1 MKRVLKAF
9 QVILLQIVISLCAT
23 NVYAETTGN
32 IDGPN
37 AGGSGN
43 ESTNEV
49 HGGYHSGDNGYR
61 IYIVD
66 SSSPTVLQNVIDL
79 YFDND
84 PKALNLVAYQDTWV
98 GNAISEIPR
107 QAASYGL
114 EDMPRATAA
123 SSGNTVGNGE
133 NLKKWMLSQYNGD
146 EDTPDNAT
154 NGLYLAIKLFQ
165 KDDKDAF
172 EALTT
177 GDAKLVIEAVY
188 WYRPNNNKNEQ
199 IMNNGEEFYVYG
211 TIKNIATWEKENQ
224 DLIGDEYGGYMTQ
237 LIARVWTTA
246 LKTIKDES
254 QWELYTVNRQ
264 DQLTYDEILEPY
276 GYGIQVYEST
286 DIAEQTQTYDPN
298 LSVEGPAPQMPPLPD
313 VDLQVARPITIVKL
327 YTEKHTDA
335 WGEESENFIG
345 CYIRK
350 DNCRTIKIMDE
361 TLGDKEYKVQDWKT
375 STSVRSIVEW
385 DNVPQVIRQW
395 KGNKT
400 GLEKLGNVTCKDN
413 ETVLYV
419 WLFRETRDP
428 SELVDLNLRES
439 EISRAFETLTVKD
452 WGKQE
457 MKFNW
462 SSMEGVCDE
471 KEVVGYHMEDRDG
484 DGIEETRVDDT
495 EDCNREYEILDGQY
509 SYILKQDEN
518 SIDETIFTKKDP
530 FKQIIEQN
538 KNTGNLEQ
546 TAAGQNVIDDTN
558 LKFIIWRGDD
568 IPTLASW
575 KDTANSEIYKL
586 IGSAN
591 VNPNYERKTEDYNK
605 DVQIRIILDEGLSDI
620 ETTGGCKLHDTHGTG
635 VTVTHT
641 PEHDIVYNG
650 QAKVDVYSG
659 VEKGE
664 ANAIPNVSELQSTSY
679 KKGQI
684 VSVRNTW
691 IKTDYDSLK
700 FYPYI
705 RMTWQAPGDTKD
717 QKNDVNI
724 LSQHIS
730 SMKASAAVQISWT
743 KSTDQNGFN
752 MFLKSDQWSNHAEA
766 TDGDE
771 GWDLRNQVL
780 PGGAIH
786 AVQTKG
792 DGTKDLGVTI
802 NVKGYYPFIPQ
813 SVQNET
819 ISYDASW
826 TEGNGESEV
835 EDLVENIED
844 TINQNYKLQMYV
856 DNWKNKASLN
866 GASALSGI
874 PVKNGTNIQAITGK
888 SGDKAS
894 DEIKYYLQDTFGDAN
909 SSNVNA
915 HASSL
920 NVATYTFSSDVEGNI
935 LMNGQVILKKNEG
948 VEKLSGTAKEIDD
961 YTKVVTN
968 LVNSLTRNAGNDKSA
983 SWATDGKWYNE
994 AYDGVSIAIYSAQI
1008 DVGIDGYEGLN
1019 YRTCVLDPNLTP
1031 SSAGQTDVFSKANIF
1046 QYSINTNG
1054 KNLTAKVLD
1063 QNVQI
1068 PYAGDLL
1075 VSRYAFIPNMNVQN
1089 LD

>member
-1 MKRVLKAF
+1 MKRVMQAI
-9 QVILLQIVISLCAT
+9 QMILISVVISLCIT

-37 AGGSGN
+37 AGGQGN
-43 ESTNEV
+43 EGTIQV
-49 HGGYHSGDNGYR
+49 KGGFHPGDNGYR

-66 SSSPTVLQNVIDL
+66 QSSPTVLQKVYDI

-84 PKALNLVAYQDTWV
+84 PQTVNTVPYDKTWV
-98 GNAISEIPR
+98 GSASVTGVY

-114 EDMPRATAA
+114 SEMPEPIIW
-123 SSGNTVGNGE
+123 SSGNAVANGE
-133 NLKKWMLSQYNGD
+133 TLKKWMLSSYGGEILGQ
-146 EDTPDNAT
+146 ENAT
-154 NGLYLAIKLFQ
+154 NGLYLVNRLFAQ
-165 KDDKDAF
+165 NDKEAVDD
-172 EALTT
+172 LLS

-188 WYRPNNNKNEQ
+188 WYRPNNVNNEQ
-199 IMNNGEEFYVYG
+199 ILDNGEEFYVYG
-211 TIKNIATWEKENQ
+211 TIKNIATWEKANQ
-224 DLIGDEYGGYMTQ
+224 DLIGDEYGGQMKKLTS
-237 LIARVWTTA
+237 RVWTTA
-246 LKTIKDES
+246 LKTIRDEDA
-254 QWELYTVNRQ
+254 WGLYTVNRS

-276 GYGIQVYEST
+276 GYGIQVYYST

-335 WGEESENFIG
+335 WGQVSENFVG
-345 CYIRK
+345 CFKRE
-350 DNCRTIKIMDE
+350 DNCRTIKLMDE
-361 TLGDKEYKVQDWKT
+361 TLGDKEYKMYAWATSNHVQQLVKWSDLT
-375 STSVRSIVEW
+375 SY
-385 DNVPQVIRQW
+385 IRREYY
-395 KGNKT
+395 GSS
-400 GLEKLGNVTCKDN
+400 VTCKDN

-439 EISRAFETLTVKD
+439 EITRAFETLTVKD

-471 KEVVGYHMEDRDG
+471 EEIVGNHMEDRDG
-484 DGIEETRVDDT
+484 DGIEETQVDDT

-538 KNTGNLEQ
+538 KNTGYIEQ
-546 TAAGQNVIDDTN
+546 TAAGQNVIDDVN

-568 IPTLASW
+568 IPSLASW

-605 DVQIRIILDEGLSDI
+605 AVQIRITLADELSDL

-641 PEHDIVYNG
+641 PENDIVYNG

-664 ANAIPNVSELQSTSY
+664 ADAIPNISELQSTSY

-684 VSVRNTW
+684 TSVRNTW
-691 IKTDYDSLK
+691 IKTDYENLK

-705 RMTWQAPGDTKD
+705 RMTWQKPGDTKD
-717 QKNDVNI
+717 QKNEVNI
-724 LSQHIS
+724 LSQHMS
-730 SMKASAAVQISWT
+730 SMKASAAVSISWV
-743 KSTDQNGFN
+743 KNTDQNGFN

-786 AVQTKG
+786 AVSTKG

-826 TEGNGESEV
+826 TEGNGQSEV

-844 TINQNYKLQMYV
+844 TINKNYKLQMYV
-856 DNWKNKASLN
+856 DTWKNKASLN
-866 GASALSGI
+866 GAQALSGI
-874 PVKNGTNIQAITGK
+874 PVKNGTNISAITGK

-894 DEIKYYLQDTFGDAN
+894 DEIKYYLQDTFGEAN

-935 LMNGQVILKKNEG
+935 MMNGSVILKKNEG

-968 LVNSLTRNAGNDKSA
+968 LVNQLTRNAGNDKSA

-1008 DVGIDGYEGLN
+1008 EVGIDGYEGLN

-1031 SSAGQTDVFSKANIF
+1031 QSAGQTDVFSKANIF

-1063 QNVQI
+1063 KNVQI

>member
-1 MKRVLKAF
+1 MKKVMQAI
-9 QVILLQIVISLCAT
+9 QVILLQIVISLCTT

-37 AGGSGN
+37 AGGQGN

-49 HGGYHSGDNGYR
+49 HGGYHSGDHGYR

-66 SSSPTVLQNVIDL
+66 SSSPTVLQNVIDI

-84 PKALNLVAYQDTWV
+84 PKALNLKAMDQTWV
-98 GNAISEIPR
+98 GNANVTKLR

-114 EDMPRATAA
+114 EDMPRPTAS

-133 NLKKWMLSQYNGD
+133 NLKKWMLSTYGGN
-146 EDTPDNAT
+146 ELDTKNAT
-154 NGLYLAIKLFQ
+154 NGLYLASKLFSEN
-165 KDDKDAF
+165 DKDAF

-199 IMNNGEEFYVYG
+199 IFDNGEEFYVYG
-211 TIKNIATWEKENQ
+211 TIKNIATWEKANQ

-254 QWELYTVNRQ
+254 QWGLYTVNRS

-298 LSVEGPAPQMPPLPD
+298 LSVEGPAPEMPPLPD
-313 VDLQVARPITIVKL
+313 IDLQVARPITIVKL

-335 WGEESENFIG
+335 WGEESENFVG

-375 STSVRSIVEW
+375 STSVRSIVDW

-419 WLFRETRDP
+419 WLLRETRDP

-452 WGKQE
+452 WGKKE

-462 SSMEGVCDE
+462 QSMEGICDE

-546 TAAGQNVIDDTN
+546 TAAGQNVIDDVN

-591 VNPNYERKTEDYNK
+591 VTPNYERKNEDYNK
-605 DVQIRIILDEGLSDI
+605 AVQIKINLDEGLSDI
-620 ETTGGCKLHDTHGTG
+620 ETSGGCKLHDTHGTG
-635 VTVTHT
+635 VTVTHV

-650 QAKVDVYSG
+650 QAKVDVYQG

-664 ANAIPNVSELQSTSY
+664 ANAIPNISELQSTSY

-691 IKTDYDSLK
+691 IKTDYENLK

-705 RMTWQAPGDTKD
+705 RMTWQKPGDTKD

-724 LSQHIS
+724 LSQHMS
-730 SMKASAAVQISWT
+730 SMKAQAAVQISWT

-802 NVKGYYPFIPQ
+802 NVKGYYPYIPQ

-844 TINQNYKLQMYV
+844 TINKNYKLQMYV
-856 DNWKNKASLN
+856 DTWKNKASLN

-874 PVKNGTNIQAITGK
+874 PVKNGTNISAITGK

-894 DEIKYYLQDTFGDAN
+894 DEIKYYLQDTFGKAN

-915 HASSL
+915 HASSV
-920 NVATYTFSSDVEGNI
+920 NVATYTFSSDTEGNI

-1008 DVGIDGYEGLN
+1008 EVGIDGYEGLN

-1031 SSAGQTDVFSKANIF
+1031 QSAGQTDVFSKANIF
-1046 QYSINTNG
+1046 QYQINTNG

-1063 QNVQI
+1063 QSVQI

>member
-1 MKRVLKAF
+1 MKRILKAVQLIF
-9 QVILLQIVISLCAT
+9 IAILISININT
-23 NVYAETTGN
+23 VYAETTGN

-37 AGGSGN
+37 AGGQGN

-66 SSSPTVLQNVIDL
+66 SSSPTVLQKVYDI

-84 PKALNLVAYQDTWV
+84 PTVLNLKAMDQTWV
-98 GNAISEIPR
+98 GNASQSGMVP
-107 QAASYGL
+107 ASYYGL

-133 NLKKWMLSQYNGD
+133 NLKKWMLSSYGGEILD
-146 EDTPDNAT
+146 SKNAT
-154 NGLYLAIKLFQ
+154 NGLYLAYKLFAQ
-165 KDDKDAF
+165 NDADAL

-199 IMNNGEEFYVYG
+199 IMGPNGEEFYVYG
-211 TIKNIATWEKENQ
+211 TIKNIATWEKANQ

-254 QWELYTVNRQ
+254 QWELYTVNRS

-298 LSVEGPAPQMPPLPD
+298 LSVEGPAPEMPPLPD

-335 WGEESENFIG
+335 WGQVTENFVG
-345 CYIRK
+345 CYIRE
-350 DNCRTIKIMDE
+350 DNCRTIRLMDE
-361 TLGDKEYKVQDWKT
+361 KLGDKEYKMYAWATSNHVQQLVKWSDLT
-375 STSVRSIVEW
+375 SY
-385 DNVPQVIRQW
+385 IRREYY
-395 KGNKT
+395 GSS
-400 GLEKLGNVTCKDN
+400 VTCKDN

-439 EISRAFETLTVKD
+439 EITRAFETLTVKD
-452 WGKQE
+452 WGKQG

-471 KEVVGYHMEDRDG
+471 EVVTGSHMEDRDG

-495 EDCNREYEILDGQY
+495 EDCNREYEIIDGQY

-538 KNTGNLEQ
+538 KNTGYIEQ
-546 TAAGQNVIDDTN
+546 TAAGQNVIDDVN

-605 DVQIRIILDEGLSDI
+605 AVQIRITLDEGLSDI
-620 ETTGGCKLHDTHGTG
+620 ETTGGCKLHNNHGTG
-635 VTVTHT
+635 VTVTHV

-650 QAKVDVYSG
+650 QAKVDVYQG

-705 RMTWQAPGDTKD
+705 RMTWQKPGDTKD

-724 LSQHIS
+724 LSQHMS
-730 SMKASAAVQISWT
+730 SMKASAAVSISWT

-844 TINQNYKLQMYV
+844 TINKNYKLQMYV

-874 PVKNGTNIQAITGK
+874 PVKNDTNISAITGK
-888 SGDKAS
+888 NGDKAS
-894 DEIKYYLQDTFGDAN
+894 DEIKYYLQDTFGKAN
-909 SSNVNA
+909 SNNVNA
-915 HASSL
+915 HASSV
-920 NVATYTFSSDVEGNI
+920 NVATYTFSSDTEGNI

-983 SWATDGKWYNE
+983 SWAADGKWYNE
-994 AYDGVSIAIYSAQI
+994 AYDGVQIAVYSAQI

-1031 SSAGQTDVFSKANIF
+1031 QSAGQTDVFSKANIF

-1054 KNLTAKVLD
+1054 KNLTAKVLG
-1063 QNVQI
+1063 QSVQI